1 MECGHKMELDFQLS
15 AGYTVTFI
23 KTPEKMILKQIDKSS
38 NLKYV
43 RVAAYFNTASI
54 PNEHFS

>member
-1 MECGHKMELDFQLS
+1 MERDFQLS

-43 RVAAYFNTASI
+43 RVAVYFTTASI